1 MSFSLQETF
10 EIDSALKKKKKL
22 KMKVAGRNHTKK
34 STRRVA
40 KEAAIVTK
48 EQKFE
53 GRKAVV

>member
-10 EIDSALKKKKKL
+10 EIDSALKKKPKL
-22 KMKVAGRNHTKK
+22 KVAGRNHTKK
-34 STRRVA
+34 STQRVA

-48 EQKFE
+48 EQKYE